1 MMVRGVVE
9 WFNFIY
15 TWMIYCFTVYIV
27 YLSMLE
33 QATFLSL
40 KLEFENMVM
49 SMLIGNPD
57 RHNLLSVDEHLNIHK
72 YILLQLNFQ
81 IQKSRKHLEKSLKG
95 SASKGKRRF
104 FPKSLFEKC
113 KENGNQGE
121 IM

>member
-57 RHNLLSVDEHLNIHK
+57 FETCP
-72 YILLQLNFQ
+72 NFQ
-81 IQKSRKHLEKSLKG
+81 KVS
-95 SASKGKRRF
+95 
-104 FPKSLFEKC
+104 
-113 KENGNQGE
+113 
-121 IM
+121 

>member
-49 SMLIGNPD
+49 SMLIGNPGMYVF
-57 RHNLLSVDEHLNIHK
+57 SVPC
-72 YILLQLNFQ
+72 ILWSSF
-81 IQKSRKHLEKSLKG
+81 HD
-95 SASKGKRRF
+95 
-104 FPKSLFEKC
+104 
-113 KENGNQGE
+113 
-121 IM
+121 